1 MNIGTAPA
9 PSGKPVGKSGLNR
22 AGWHLR
28 ANAPAVVWLVALVV
42 VVLIHRNVPASG
54 WLMVHLLMLGAA
66 TNSILVWSW
75 HFAQALL
82 RGPTPDN
89 RAMVA
94 RLAGLN
100 LAIVAVVVSMV
111 AGIWWLTLV
120 GSIGVG
126 LAVALHA
133 VALGRRALK
142 ALPSRFGPT
151 VWYYVAACLLLPVG
165 AGLGAALAAGTGSE
179 AHVRLL
185 LAHMGVNVLGFVG
198 LAVLG
203 TLMTLLPTMLRTR
216 VADGAES
223 VARHGAVP
231 LLVGVLLTA
240 GGAGA
245 GVMFLCTIGLLVYL
259 GGVLYI
265 SLPLAKAVRGKVPT
279 TFAPLSAIAAMV
291 WLVVGL
297 VWLVLLTVTTPAW
310 ADLHRGIE
318 AVVPVLAAGFVAQVL
333 GGALTYLIPVVLGG
347 GPATVKSRTAVMDKA
362 AWFRVVLVNAGLLVS
377 LLPAPSLVRVG
388 TSVLVLVGLAWFLP
402 LLAMALFTKVRSPG
416 QSATTARPGSS
427 SATTASGTTAS
438 ATTPSA
444 AAGHGAIPAPAA
456 FDPAP
461 RKRLGMATAGLA
473 AVVLV
478 IAAGALADPAALPG
492 GAPAEVQPGVVA
504 TGLTTTVEMTMKD
517 MRFHPATVDV
527 PVGNKLVINLV
538 NADDMVHD
546 LVTAVG
552 ADSGRLFPGEK
563 AVVDVGVVG
572 ADIAG
577 WCSVAGHKQQGMV
590 MNIVATGAPAPA
602 STAPGDGTDMPGMG
616 HGAAAGGP
624 AAVFDFMKKP
634 AAGFTAHD
642 ALLPPLPA
650 PADGAVPA
658 GAVHELTMKV
668 TEEEREVSP
677 GVMQKLWLFNGT
689 APGPVLRGKVG
700 DKFQITLVNDGSL
713 GHSIDFHAGA
723 LAPDGPMRT
732 INPGESLTYNFTAT
746 RAGIWMYHCS
756 TMPMSQHIANGMFGA
771 VVIDPPNLL
780 PVDKEFVLVQ
790 SEIYAGPQG
799 GVADLA
805 KIQAD
810 APDAVV
816 FNGYA
821 NQYKFS
827 PLPAKAGERV
837 RIWLLDAGPSRAGS
851 FHVVGGQF
859 DTVWSEGRY
868 LLDGSDPAAGAQVLP
883 LAAAQGGFVELE
895 FPEPGNYPFVSH
907 SMVDAE
913 RGAAGVFRISK

>member
-9 PSGKPVGKSGLNR
+9 PSGRPAGKSGMNR

-28 ANAPAVVWLVALVV
+28 ANAAAVVWLIALVV
-42 VVLIHRNVPASG
+42 VVLIHRNIPASG
-54 WLMVHLLMLGAA
+54 WLMVHLLLLGAI

-94 RLAGLN
+94 RLVGLNVAILAVVASMIAGL
-100 LAIVAVVVSMV
+100 
-111 AGIWWLTLV
+111 WWLTLV

-165 AGLGAALAAGTGSE
+165 AGLGAALAAGTGGE
-179 AHVRLL
+179 GHVRLL
-185 LAHMGVNVLGFVG
+185 LAHMSVNVLGFVG
-198 LAVLG
+198 LSVLG

-223 VARHGAVP
+223 VARHGAIP

-240 GGAGA
+240 AGAGA
-245 GVMFLCTIGLLVYL
+245 GAMVLCTLGLLIYL
-259 GGVLYI
+259 GGVVYI
-265 SLPLAKAVRGKVPT
+265 CQPLAKVVRGKTPT
-279 TFAPLSAIAAMV
+279 TFAPLSAVAA
-291 WLVVGL
+291 L
-297 VWLVLLTVTTPAW
+297 VWLIVGLLWLLLLTLTTPAW
-310 ADLHRGIE
+310 AGLHRGIE
-318 AVVPVLAAGFVAQVL
+318 AVVPVFAAGFAAQVL
-333 GGALTYLIPVVLGG
+333 GAALTYLVPVVLGG
-347 GPATVKSRTAVMDKA
+347 GPAAVKSRTAILDKA
-362 AWFRVVLVNAGLLVS
+362 SWFRVVLVNAGLLVS
-377 LLPAPSLVRVG
+377 LLPVPSLVRVG

-402 LLAMALFTKVRSPG
+402 LLGMALFKK
-416 QSATTARPGSS
+416 
-427 SATTASGTTAS
+427 
-438 ATTPSA
+438 
-444 AAGHGAIPAPAA
+444 IPAPLAPGKGPAGAA
-456 FDPAP
+456 QPAAAREAAQAAAAVAGYDPAP

-478 IAAGALADPAALPG
+478 IAAGVLADPAALPG
-492 GAPAEVQPGVVA
+492 GSTAAEQPGVAA

-517 MRFHPATVDV
+517 MRFHPDTVEV
-527 PVGNKLVINLV
+527 PAGNKLIINLV
-538 NADDMVHD
+538 NEDDMVHD
-546 LVTAVG
+546 LVTTVG

-563 AVVDVGVVG
+563 AAVDVGVVG
-572 ADIAG
+572 ASIPG

-602 STAPGDGTDMPGMG
+602 PAVSTPAVPTPGMDMPGMD
-616 HGAAAGGP
+616 HGTAGP
-624 AAVFDFMKKP
+624 AATFDFMKKP

-642 ALLPPLPA
+642 AVLPPLPA
-650 PADGAVPA
+650 GT
-658 GAVHELTMKV
+658 VHELTMKV

-677 GVMQKLWLFNGT
+677 GVTQKLWLFNGT

-700 DKFQITLVNDGSL
+700 DTFKITLVNDGSM
-713 GHSIDFHAGA
+713 GHSIDFHAGS
-723 LAPDGPMRT
+723 LAPDQPMRT

-756 TMPMSQHIANGMFGA
+756 TMPMSAHIANGMFGA
-771 VVIDPPNLL
+771 VVIDPPDL
-780 PVDKEFVLVQ
+780 PKVDKEYILVQ
-790 SEIYAGPQG
+790 SEIYAGPEG

-821 NQYKFS
+821 NQYKFT
-827 PLPAKAGERV
+827 PLPAKVGERV
-837 RIWLLDAGPSRAGS
+837 RIWLLDAGPSRATS

-859 DTVWSEGRY
+859 DTVWSEGRF
-868 LLDGSDPAAGAQVLP
+868 LLDGSDRAAGAQVLP
-883 LAAAQGGFVELE
+883 LAPAQGGFVELE
-895 FPEPGNYPFVSH
+895 FPETGNYPFVSH

-913 RGAAGVFRISK
+913 RGATGVFRIGK